1 MIIKIEN
8 PQKWNFCKKSCS
20 VQEGHAL
27 TGKSHFWGFSIIMI
41 TTNFFFLFYFWKT
54 NILKKSLEFY
64 LDFENLSFLTNFEF
78 SRGVYRGSNLIFE
91 QNKNYPQ
98 YQCISDHIFRGVLYE
113 ICKNNQISP
122 PPYSYNLSP
131 TRVRHVIRLT
141 HAKRHTGRRMR
152 IEYLRWQQR
161 E

>member
-1 MIIKIEN
+1 MLKIGI
-8 PQKWNFCKKSCS
+8 FCKKGCS
-20 VQEGHAL
+20 VQEGHAF
-27 TGKSHFWGFSIIMI
+27 TGKSHFWGFSTIMI
-41 TTNFFFLFYFWKT
+41 TTKPLHPYFTFERRTFKKKFGVLSRFWK
-54 NILKKSLEFY
+54 
-64 LDFENLSFLTNFEF
+64 FEF
-78 SRGVYRGSNLIFE
+78 LNKFRIFKGVYRGSNLIFE